1 MAGERKVGGEVTW
14 QAFPLGHM
22 DEDKSSAQ
30 GMMGQWVE
38 LLDNMPINLGT
49 GLLNS
54 GFR

>member
-38 LLDNMPINLGT
+38 HSLCQREGQGLDPRT
-49 GLLNS
+49 HVAS
-54 GFR
+54 

>member
-38 LLDNMPINLGT
+38 RLLYQREGQAWIPTPM
-49 GLLNS
+49 
-54 GFR
+54 